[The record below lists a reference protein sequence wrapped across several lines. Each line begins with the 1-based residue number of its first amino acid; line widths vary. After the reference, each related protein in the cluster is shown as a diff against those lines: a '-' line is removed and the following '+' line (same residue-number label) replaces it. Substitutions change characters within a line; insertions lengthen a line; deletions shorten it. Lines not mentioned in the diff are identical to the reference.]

1 MQQQNSCGLLIVLW
15 VLFLDRSKMKKM
27 IYGANKRIHAIKFQS
42 VVAPDG
48 QIAMLDGPYEGRKN
62 DSGILEDSELLIS
75 RKNLKLDSGQLEKCI
90 SHVPYLEMCI
100 VVFMDVPHLTAL
112 KWIPL

>member
-1 MQQQNSCGLLIVLW
+1 
-15 VLFLDRSKMKKM
+15 MKKM

-75 RKNLKLDSGQLEKCI
+75 RKNLKLYITCTLLRNVHSCFYGC
-90 SHVPYLEMCI
+90 STSNCFEMDPPI
-100 VVFMDVPHLTAL
+100 IMQFSQ
-112 KWIPL
+112 